1 MLRTRGEK
9 IFEVFNVLIMALLCI
24 VTLYPVWHVLMASV
38 SDPNILYTDRGFYL
52 LPKGAVSL
60 YGYTLVFQNPNI
72 ISGFLN
78 TIIYLAAGTV
88 LCMVTTIMGA
98 YTLSRKGLYWNGLVM
113 KGILLTMYLQGGLI
127 PFYIQIKNMGLL
139 NNRLSIL
146 LPLMINTW
154 NLIVL
159 RTAFAGVPESL
170 IESAKLDSASDW
182 RILWQIV
189 VPVSKATIAVI
200 TLFYAV
206 RFWNEWFYPSLFL
219 SSKEKWPLQ
228 LVLREILLKNDT
240 NSMTQLTSVG
250 QSGAERYRILVKYC
264 TIIVATVPIF
274 IVYPLVQK
282 YFVAGVMVGSVKG

>member
-1 MLRTRGEK
+1 ML
-9 IFEVFNVLIMALLCI
+9 LLCL

-38 SDPNILYTDRGFYL
+38 SDPNILYTDRGFYF
-52 LPKGAVSL
+52 LPKGDISFR
-60 YGYTLVFQNPNI
+60 GYQLVMDNPNI

-78 TIIYLAAGTV
+78 TILYLVIGTV
-88 LCMVTTIMGA
+88 MCMFVTIMGA
-98 YTLSRKGLYWNGLVM
+98 YTLSRKGVYWNKWIM
-113 KGILLTMYLQGGLI
+113 KAIIVTMYFQGGLI
-127 PFYIQIKNMGLL
+127 PFYIQMKNFQLL
-139 NNRLSIL
+139 DNPLAIL
-146 LPLMINTW
+146 LPLLVNTW

-159 RTAFAGVPESL
+159 RTAFTGVPESL
-170 IESAKLDSASDW
+170 IESAKLDAASDW

-189 VPVSKATIAVI
+189 VPVSKATVAVI

-240 NSMTQLTSVG
+240 NSMTQLSAVG
-250 QSGAERYRILVKYC
+250 QTGAERYRILVKYC

-274 IVYPLVQK
+274 VVYPMVQK

>member
-1 MLRTRGEK
+1 MRTRGEK
-9 IFEVFNVLIMALLCI
+9 AFEVFNVIFMLLLCL

-38 SDPNILYTDRGFYL
+38 SDPNILYTDRGFYF
-52 LPKGAVSL
+52 LPKGTISFR
-60 YGYTLVFQNPNI
+60 GYQLVMDNPNI
-72 ISGFLN
+72 ISGFIN
-78 TIIYLAAGTV
+78 TIFYLVAGTV
-88 LCMVTTIMGA
+88 MCMFVTIMGA
-98 YTLSRKGLYWNGLVM
+98 YTLSRKGVYWNKWIM
-113 KGILLTMYLQGGLI
+113 KGIIVTMYFQGGLI
-127 PFYIQIKNMGLL
+127 PFYIQMKNFHLL
-139 NNRLSIL
+139 DNPLAIL
-146 LPLMINTW
+146 LPLMVNTW

-159 RTAFAGVPESL
+159 RTAFTGVPESL
-170 IESAKLDSASDW
+170 IESAKLDAASDW

-189 VPVSKATIAVI
+189 VPVSKATVAVI

-240 NSMTQLTSVG
+240 NSMTQLSAVG
-250 QSGAERYRILVKYC
+250 QTGAERYRILVKYC

-274 IVYPLVQK
+274 VVYPLVQK

>member
-1 MLRTRGEK
+1 MRTRGEK
-9 IFEVFNVLIMALLCI
+9 IFEVFNVLFMILLCL

-38 SDPNILYTDRGFYL
+38 SDPNILYTDRGFYF
-52 LPKGAVSL
+52 LPKGAISFR
-60 YGYTLVFQNPNI
+60 GYQLVMDNPNI
-72 ISGFLN
+72 ISGFIN
-78 TIIYLAAGTV
+78 TVFYLAAGTV
-88 LCMVTTIMGA
+88 MCMFVTIMGA
-98 YTLSRKGLYWNGLVM
+98 YTLSRKGVYWNKWIM
-113 KGILLTMYLQGGLI
+113 KGIIVTMYFQGGLI
-127 PFYIQIKNMGLL
+127 PFYIQMKNFHLL
-139 NNRLSIL
+139 DNPLAIL
-146 LPLMINTW
+146 LPLMVNTW

-159 RTAFAGVPESL
+159 RTAFTGVPESL
-170 IESAKLDSASDW
+170 IESAKLDAASDW

-189 VPVSKATIAVI
+189 VPVSKATVAVI

-240 NSMTQLTSVG
+240 NSMTQLSAVG
-250 QSGAERYRILVKYC
+250 QTGAERYRILVKYC

-274 IVYPLVQK
+274 VVYPLVQK

>member
-9 IFEVFNVLIMALLCI
+9 IFEVFNVLYMLVLCL
-24 VTLYPVWHVLMASV
+24 VTLYPVWHVAMASF
-38 SDPNILYTDRGFYL
+38 SDPNVLYVDHGFYL
-52 LPKGAVSL
+52 WPKGETTL
-60 YGYTLVFQNPNI
+60 HGYQLVLENPNI
-72 ISGFLN
+72 ITGFIN
-78 TIIYLAAGTV
+78 TIFYLVAGSIG
-88 LCMVTTIMGA
+88 CMFITIMGA
-98 YTLSRKGLYWNGLVM
+98 YTLSRKGVYWNKWIM
-113 KGILLTMYLQGGLI
+113 KGIIITMYFQGGLI
-127 PFYIQIKNMGLL
+127 PFYIQMKNMNLL
-139 NNRLSIL
+139 DSPLAIL
-146 LPLMINTW
+146 LPLLMNTW

-159 RTAFAGVPESL
+159 RTAFAGVPDSL
-170 IESAKLDSASDW
+170 IESAKLDAASDW

-219 SSKEKWPLQ
+219 SSKDKWPLQ
-228 LVLREILLKNDT
+228 LVLREILLKNNT
-240 NSMTQLTSVG
+240 NSMTQMSAVG
-250 QSGAERYRILVKYC
+250 QTGVERYRILVKYC

>member
-1 MLRTRGEK
+1 MRTRGEK
-9 IFEVFNVLIMALLCI
+9 IFEVFNVLFMILLCL

-38 SDPNILYTDRGFYL
+38 SDPNILYTDRGFYF
-52 LPKGAVSL
+52 LPKGAISFR
-60 YGYTLVFQNPNI
+60 GYQLVMDNPNI
-72 ISGFLN
+72 ISGFIN
-78 TIIYLAAGTV
+78 TVFYLVVGT
-88 LCMVTTIMGA
+88 LMCMFVTIMGA
-98 YTLSRKGLYWNGLVM
+98 YTLSRKGVYWNKWIM
-113 KGILLTMYLQGGLI
+113 KGIIVTMYFQGGLI
-127 PFYIQIKNMGLL
+127 PFYIQMKNFHLL
-139 NNRLSIL
+139 DNPLAIL
-146 LPLMINTW
+146 LPLMVNTW

-159 RTAFAGVPESL
+159 RTAFTGVPESL
-170 IESAKLDSASDW
+170 IESAKLDAASDW

-189 VPVSKATIAVI
+189 LPVSKATVAVI

-240 NSMTQLTSVG
+240 NSMTQLSAVG
-250 QSGAERYRILVKYC
+250 QTGAERYRILVKYC

-274 IVYPLVQK
+274 VVYPLVQK

>member
-1 MLRTRGEK
+1 MRTRGEK
-9 IFEVFNVLIMALLCI
+9 VFEVFNVIFMLLLCL

-38 SDPNILYTDRGFYL
+38 SDPNILYTDRGFYF
-52 LPKGAVSL
+52 LPKGAISFR
-60 YGYTLVFQNPNI
+60 GYQLVMDNPNI
-72 ISGFLN
+72 VSGFIN
-78 TIIYLAAGTV
+78 TIVYLIAGTV
-88 LCMVTTIMGA
+88 MCMFVTITGA
-98 YTLSRKGLYWNGLVM
+98 YTLSRKGVYWNKWIM
-113 KGILLTMYLQGGLI
+113 KGIIVTMYFQGGLI
-127 PFYIQIKNMGLL
+127 PFYIQMKNFHLL
-139 NNRLSIL
+139 DNPLAIL
-146 LPLMINTW
+146 LPLMVNTW

-159 RTAFAGVPESL
+159 RTAFTGVPESL
-170 IESAKLDSASDW
+170 IESAKLDAASDW

-189 VPVSKATIAVI
+189 VPVSKATVAVI

-240 NSMTQLTSVG
+240 NSMTQLSAVG
-250 QSGAERYRILVKYC
+250 QTGAERYRILVKYC

-274 IVYPLVQK
+274 VVYPLVQK